1 MKESTLLE
9 MQNKIKAMTNVLQQL
24 INENTQL
31 RDLCVHRG
39 YSGRRNAR
47 FERSGEVAGAK
58 RSKRSSVSKCIFER
72 RDQVRLPIS
81 NFVNIVRPSQR
92 SRPRRRT

>member
-31 RDLCVHRG
+31 RDLAVGTLETIKHMPD
-39 YSGRRNAR
+39 YDTAI
-47 FERSGEVAGAK
+47 EKLKKEVTKKEKEDGAIEQNTK
-58 RSKRSSVSKCIFER
+58 
-72 RDQVRLPIS
+72 
-81 NFVNIVRPSQR
+81 
-92 SRPRRRT
+92 

>member
-31 RDLCVHRG
+31 RDLAVGTLETIKHMPD
-39 YSGRRNAR
+39 YDAAI
-47 FERSGEVAGAK
+47 EKLKEEVTKKEKEDGAIEQNTK
-58 RSKRSSVSKCIFER
+58 
-72 RDQVRLPIS
+72 
-81 NFVNIVRPSQR
+81 
-92 SRPRRRT
+92 

>member
-31 RDLCVHRG
+31 RDLAVGTLETIKHMPDYEEALG
-39 YSGRRNAR
+39 KVKEKANK
-47 FERSGEVAGAK
+47 EKEDGAIEQNTK
-58 RSKRSSVSKCIFER
+58 
-72 RDQVRLPIS
+72 
-81 NFVNIVRPSQR
+81 
-92 SRPRRRT
+92 